1 MGGQLMHAV
10 LSSMDMEA
18 YATNASNQMI
28 LTSTLEVGFMEK
40 YPTFSAN
47 NNHSFLFSWTYTHI
61 LHVPEGCTLAPK

>member
-1 MGGQLMHAV
+1 MHAV

-47 NNHSFLFSWTYTHI
+47 NNHSFLFS
-61 LHVPEGCTLAPK
+61 